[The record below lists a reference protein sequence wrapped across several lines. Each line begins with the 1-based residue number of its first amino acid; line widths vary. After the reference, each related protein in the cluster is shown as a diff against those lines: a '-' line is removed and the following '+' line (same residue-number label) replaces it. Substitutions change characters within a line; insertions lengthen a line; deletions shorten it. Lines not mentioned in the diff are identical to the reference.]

1 MRQSSNVIYLDFM
14 LSQSSWFA
22 KKRVLSEQDL
32 DGPPIDTNNQKL

>member
-1 MRQSSNVIYLDFM
+1 MMVDKYISIFM

>member
-1 MRQSSNVIYLDFM
+1 MMVDKYISILM